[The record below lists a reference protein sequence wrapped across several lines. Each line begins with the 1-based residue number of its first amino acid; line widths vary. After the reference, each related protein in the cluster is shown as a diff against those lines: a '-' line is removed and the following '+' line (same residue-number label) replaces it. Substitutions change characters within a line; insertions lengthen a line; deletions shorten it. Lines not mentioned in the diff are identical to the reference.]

1 MAVKHELEIVPLVGR
16 GLPSDPRLSPRRH
29 RLLVL
34 ASPLLVLAV
43 GSVAARL
50 FSNVLGRW
58 TWAGAILVYWA
69 LLVGLVWTFAG
80 RGRLIAWLAPSK
92 GNRWWLA
99 LALGAGLLSF
109 PFLLLPNIGLLASI
123 PLAVLWLIF
132 APVNGTCEELYWRG
146 LLLDQ
151 TAGMSRWIIVA
162 YASVAFVANHP
173 LMLGVFA
180 KAMAV
185 NVAAPARLIPFAAI
199 VLFQGLVWSILFL
212 RTRSLRLSIVSHALT
227 DLGTLSIFTFMNMVS
242 VP

>member
-1 MAVKHELEIVPLVGR
+1 
-16 GLPSDPRLSPRRH
+16 LPIRRH
-29 RLLVL
+29 RFLVL

-58 TWAGAILVYWA
+58 AWTGAMLVYWA
-69 LLVGLVWTFAG
+69 LLMGIVWTFAG
-80 RGRLIAWLAPSK
+80 RGRLIAWFAPSR
-92 GNRWWLA
+92 GNRLWLA

-123 PLAVLWLIF
+123 PLAIIWLIF
-132 APVNGTCEELYWRG
+132 APVNGVCEELYWRG
-146 LLLDQ
+146 LLLDK
-151 TAGMSRWIIVA
+151 TAGTSGWVMVVYSSI
-162 YASVAFVANHP
+162 AFVANHP

-185 NVAAPARLIPFAAI
+185 NPAAPGRLIPFAAI
-199 VLFQGLVWSILFL
+199 VFFQGLVWSILFL
-212 RTRSLRLSIVSHALT
+212 RTGSLRLSIASHTLT
-227 DLGTLSIFTFMNMVS
+227 DLGTLSIFSFMNMVP

>member
-1 MAVKHELEIVPLVGR
+1 VAVKRALEIVPVGR
-16 GLPSDPRLSPRRH
+16 DLLSNQRLSPRLH

-43 GSVAARL
+43 GSVAAHV
-50 FSNVLGRW
+50 FSNLLGRW
-58 TWAGAILVYWA
+58 AWTGAMLIYWA
-69 LLVGLVWTFAG
+69 LLLGLVAAFAG
-80 RGRLIAWLAPSK
+80 RERLIAWLAPSR

-109 PFLLLPNIGLLASI
+109 PFLLVPNIGVLASI
-123 PLAVLWLIF
+123 PLALLWLIF
-132 APVNGTCEELYWRG
+132 APVNGACEELYWRG

-162 YASVAFVANHP
+162 YASIAFVANHP

-185 NVAAPARLIPFAAI
+185 NVSGPGRLIPFAAI

-212 RTRSLRLSIVSHALT
+212 RTGSLRLSIVSHALT
-227 DLGTLSIFTFMNMVS
+227 DLGTLSIFSFMNMVS